1 MKMTIQVIL
10 GLGPALLL
18 SGCTY
23 ATDTMSQP
31 PEIDWTV
38 HESIDINTQV
48 DIMISLHSSEQEE
61 LRPISFVLQKQ
72 GQTETME
79 VPFEL
84 DDKGIVN
91 IQTSFD
97 EEGIYNLRAK
107 MEAGSQTIQ
116 PTRQIV
122 VGEVVSTD
130 GKQAEPTEEGHS
142 HHH

>member
-10 GLGPALLL
+10 GLGSALLL

-38 HESIDINTQV
+38 PELIDINTQV

-61 LRPISFVLQKQ
+61 LKPISFVLQKQ

-79 VPFEL
+79 VPFEQ

-130 GKQAEPTEEGHS
+130 GKQEEPTEEGHS